1 MDISKLRKKRRD
13 EKERKEAPKGPK
25 PGSEE
30 HAEKEGREPEKEVA
44 EDPTGG
50 PGGESEPE
58 EGGAP
63 PAEKAAHEVQEAPP
77 DSKDE
82 AAPPIS
88 ASEEP
93 EEAGEQIAELL
104 IFSISEEL
112 YAFRITDV
120 QEVLRPQR
128 ITRVPRTAE
137 FILGVTS
144 MRGKMIPVMDLKKR
158 LHSVDG
164 ESKESS
170 NIVILKGTD
179 WGLIGILVD
188 RTIDV
193 LRVPQE
199 EIMQPPSH
207 LGDSEARFLEGVVS
221 QNDKFISI
229 IQPKELLDFNAS
241 DGVS

>member
-1 MDISKLRKKRRD
+1 MDISRLRKKRRD
-13 EKERKEAPKGPK
+13 EKEREEAPKGPK
-25 PGSEE
+25 PGPEE
-30 HAEKEGREPEKEVA
+30 TAEKEGREPEKEVA
-44 EDPTGG
+44 EEPTGG
-50 PGGESEPE
+50 PPAQSEPE
-58 EGGAP
+58 Q
-63 PAEKAAHEVQEAPP
+63 AAREAHEAPP
-77 DSKDE
+77 GSKDE
-82 AAPPIS
+82 AVPPVS

-93 EEAGEQIAELL
+93 EETREQIAELL

-137 FILGVTS
+137 FISGVTS

-164 ESKESS
+164 EPKESS

-179 WGLIGILVD
+179 RGLIGIIVD

-193 LRVPQE
+193 LRIPQD

-229 IQPKELLDFNAS
+229 IQPKELLEFNAS